1 MWAISSYPYFVFND
15 EEAIPSD
22 YYTPLAAR
30 TGKPLAVDE
39 GGFASRPLGP
49 IQVDSDDQAAYLQAI
64 HDQLGDRLTFWVYII
79 LDGLNMEAIGQMMR
93 EQGRPAQYIET
104 LGMFAPV
111 GLRESDGTPKPALA
125 VWDAYRADR

>member
-1 MWAISSYPYFVFND
+1 
-15 EEAIPSD
+15 
-22 YYTPLAAR
+22 
-30 TGKPLAVDE
+30 
-39 GGFASRPLGP
+39 
-49 IQVDSDDQAAYLQAI
+49 
-64 HDQLGDRLTFWVYII
+64 
-79 LDGLNMEAIGQMMR
+79 MMR